1 MLFWKERLK
10 DNIFELSYEE
20 LIKDQEK
27 TTKKLIKFC
36 DLEWDENC
44 LSPHKNEKIVSTAS
58 LAQVRS
64 PVYKSSV
71 KKWENYSEE
80 LKKLKILIN

>member
-1 MLFWKERLK
+1 MMFWKERLK

-20 LIKDQEK
+20 LIKNQEE
-27 TTKKLIKFC
+27 TTKKLINFC
-36 DLEWDENC
+36 DLDWDENC

-58 LAQVRS
+58 LAQVRL

-71 KKWENYSEE
+71 KKWENYSED
-80 LKKLKILIN
+80 LKKLKTLIN